1 MGHLDTSRSVAEG
14 KRADLAASPATAE
27 LTLIIPEFYQKA
39 ISIHST
45 EVLRRP
51 TKDQETCDFSREFT
65 IILDRWRISVILLM
79 LLAFLGGCMKPHNAR
94 DFRLQDG
101 RVDLR
106 NWDDGHGAERVEL
119 RGGWRFIPGDFVSG
133 SETEKW
139 NQAGFLQLPGTWADA
154 YQGTGVVSLRA
165 DVDMRPSDDWG
176 LFLNDA
182 PSAVLVF
189 VNGEPLGMSGQVGR
203 DASSMVPSRKPLH
216 IKLPRA
222 EHYEIVIHMSNFQHS
237 RGGIY
242 HPITLARFDAF
253 DFGQRMKQIIEAGF
267 AASILVIGLYHAFLY
282 FIRREK
288 MTLVFAACCLA
299 VAQRL
304 ASSNTRIFDTFTG
317 ISWEWSYRLEYGSH
331 YAIAPLLEAFIGM
344 LFPNEYPKKLISWR
358 IAWYIGILS
367 VLFFP
372 ISVITDSLWFAH
384 AGHLTTA
391 FICCYTLVLATIR
404 QRVGIR
410 WISVGTF
417 FMIAFSSIDVFYSYQ
432 DVTGTYTIH
441 FGFLLFIL
449 FQAGAIAKNYAF
461 IQTSLMEEE
470 AKRKHSYRQL
480 GKVFYPHQLLMM
492 ESGRNLEDTMPTGP
506 GKGCVLCFDIIGSS
520 TVKHINKN
528 QVIKKFFTHC
538 YEVMMENYTPSTL
551 SANAYRMKEM
561 GDGFLCS
568 IGYPFKVPDGSNE
581 AAFAAR
587 LALRFIAIFDE
598 HIKAMDYPLPV
609 HCAVG
614 IAGGDLEGFYPE
626 SGTREY
632 DLYGRAVI
640 LATRYEGMRKHLFQ
654 GGQVD
659 ASVLIVQEE
668 IYLSLPTDLRRRF
681 MEFDLTRHN
690 LKVRDDPSARVLYYA
705 MVTKDQDIL
714 FSHSGS

>member
-1 MGHLDTSRSVAEG
+1 
-14 KRADLAASPATAE
+14 
-27 LTLIIPEFYQKA
+27 
-39 ISIHST
+39 
-45 EVLRRP
+45 
-51 TKDQETCDFSREFT
+51 
-65 IILDRWRISVILLM
+65 M
-79 LLAFLGGCMKPHNAR
+79 LLAFLSGCIKPHYAR
-94 DFRLQDG
+94 DYKLQNG
-101 RVDLR
+101 RMDLR
-106 NWDDGHGAERVEL
+106 NWDDKNGAERVEL
-119 RGGWRFIPGDFVSG
+119 RGGWRFIPGEFVEG
-133 SETEKW
+133 SASERW
-139 NQAGFLQLPGTWADA
+139 NQASILHLPGTWAVV
-154 YQGTGVVSLRA
+154 YQGTGIVSLRA
-165 DVDMRPSDDWG
+165 DVDIRASDNWG

-182 PSAVLVF
+182 PSAIEVW
-189 VNGEPLGMSGQVGR
+189 VNGERLGLSGQVGLT
-203 DASSMVPSRKPLH
+203 AESMIPSRKPIH

-222 EHYEIVIHMSNFQHS
+222 EHYDIVIHMSNFLHS

-242 HPITLARFDAF
+242 YPITLARFEAF
-253 DFGQRMKQIIEAGF
+253 DFGQRLRQIMEAGF
-267 AASILVIGLYHAFLY
+267 AASILVIGLYHAFLF

-304 ASSNTRIFDTFTG
+304 ASSNTRIFDLFIGT
-317 ISWEWSYRLEYGSH
+317 SWDLSYRLEYGSL
-331 YAIAPLLEAFIGM
+331 YVIAPLIEAFIGM
-344 LFPNEYPKKLISWR
+344 LFPHDYPKALIPWR
-358 IAWYIGILS
+358 VAWYIGILS
-367 VLFFP
+367 TLFFP
-372 ISVITDSLWFAH
+372 ISVITDSLWYAH
-384 AGHLTTA
+384 AGHLSA
-391 FICCYTLVLATIR
+391 ALICSYTVIRATIK

-410 WISVGTF
+410 WISYGTVC
-417 FMIAFSSIDVFYSYQ
+417 MIAFSSIDVLYSYQ

-441 FGFLLFIL
+441 IGFLLFIL
-449 FQAGAIAKNYAF
+449 FQAGAIAKNYAS

-492 ESGRNLEDTMPTGP
+492 EDGRNLEDTMPTGP

-538 YEVMMENYTPSTL
+538 YEVMMENYSPATL

-587 LALRFIAIFDE
+587 LALRFIAIFEE
-598 HIKAMDYPLPV
+598 HIKAMDYPLPI

-659 ASVLIVQEE
+659 ASILIVQEE

-705 MVTKDQDIL
+705 MVTKEQDIL
-714 FSHSGS
+714 FPQTGS